1 MVHWKQSFATRGGLN
16 LFPEAAVILTIYV
29 VDVDRRR
36 SISGVVFTL
45 RENTISWRSSLQR
58 VVVLSTTKA
67 EYMVLDDRVKEAYQG
82 SFVAQRSVKRR
93 LWAQIEE
100 CVEVF
105 CDSQSDISLSKNN
118 VHNEKTNH

>member
-1 MVHWKQSFATRGGLN
+1 M
-16 LFPEAAVILTIYV
+16 ILTIYV

-67 EYMVLDDRVKEAYQG
+67 EYMVLDDRVKEA
-82 SFVAQRSVKRR
+82 
-93 LWAQIEE
+93 LWLNGLLRD
-100 CVEVF
+100 F
-105 CDSQSDISLSKNN
+105 GYK
-118 VHNEKTNH
+118 